1 MIEESP
7 SYVYNRETFAP
18 TQHIQSML
26 LRDHFAGLA
35 MQEILASQYE
45 DGIYVGDAD
54 NDSEHLCAR
63 GAYIM
68 ADAMLKARKA

>member
-1 MIEESP
+1 M
-7 SYVYNRETFAP
+7 TDDKAP
-18 TQHIQSML
+18 TYFTDKHAQSMT

-35 MQEILASQYE
+35 MQEILSSQYE

-68 ADAMLKARKA
+68 ADAMLKARKT